1 MPSKILRRFLC
12 CLTENNTA
20 FFVAVYMLFF
30 MLFFNRGI
38 FISLY
43 LATLLGFILLY
54 PILKKD
60 YAIFVHC
67 LWIPF
72 LFFAYIALTPGMLFK
87 DINLSG
93 TMFFSFIVG
102 VSFAIFL
109 KDKLWHIGCGML
121 FALIASLIIFVV
133 RGFPKDML
141 WNGRMRLF
149 FDHPSILSFI
159 TGLLFLFFVNKWNTQ
174 NPERKKIATIG
185 SFISFSIVA
194 LCAARGTFLA
204 VALGS
209 VFLGIVIYRRYWG
222 QFFLVT
228 IVCGGILLSLLSA
241 HERERALSA
250 IQNPF
255 EDATFISR
263 QPIWDAAI
271 AGFKESPLIG
281 NGFRS
286 FESYHERFIT
296 EYAKELNAKYPVV
309 ETSIASPHNIYL
321 GIAFGYGSIGI
332 ILLLAILLPAIRWA
346 IIDKVYLFPAVLF
359 FYAGYGLFD
368 YPLHRKDGILLLF
381 FPLGFMYGKRLLV
394 ALQRQ
399 PPAQHD
405 QPCGAQAE

>member
-1 MPSKILRRFLC
+1 
-12 CLTENNTA
+12 
-20 FFVAVYMLFF
+20 
-30 MLFFNRGI
+30 
-38 FISLY
+38 
-43 LATLLGFILLY
+43 
-54 PILKKD
+54 
-60 YAIFVHC
+60 
-67 LWIPF
+67 
-72 LFFAYIALTPGMLFK
+72 
-87 DINLSG
+87 
-93 TMFFSFIVG
+93 
-102 VSFAIFL
+102 
-109 KDKLWHIGCGML
+109 ML

-149 FDHPSILSFI
+149 FDHPSVLSFI

-281 NGFRS
+281 NGIRS
-286 FESYHERFIT
+286 FESYHEHFIT

-309 ETSIASPHNIYL
+309 ETSIASPHNMYL

>member
-1 MPSKILRRFLC
+1 M
-12 CLTENNTA
+12 
-20 FFVAVYMLFF
+20 
-30 MLFFNRGI
+30 
-38 FISLY
+38 
-43 LATLLGFILLY
+43 
-54 PILKKD
+54 
-60 YAIFVHC
+60 
-67 LWIPF
+67 
-72 LFFAYIALTPGMLFK
+72 
-87 DINLSG
+87 
-93 TMFFSFIVG
+93 
-102 VSFAIFL
+102 
-109 KDKLWHIGCGML
+109 
-121 FALIASLIIFVV
+121 
-133 RGFPKDML
+133 
-141 WNGRMRLF
+141 
-149 FDHPSILSFI
+149 
-159 TGLLFLFFVNKWNTQ
+159 
-174 NPERKKIATIG
+174 
-185 SFISFSIVA
+185 
-194 LCAARGTFLA
+194 
-204 VALGS
+204 
-209 VFLGIVIYRRYWG
+209 
-222 QFFLVT
+222 
-228 IVCGGILLSLLSA
+228 CGGILLSLLSA

-281 NGFRS
+281 NGIRS
-286 FESYHERFIT
+286 FESYHEHFIT

-309 ETSIASPHNIYL
+309 ETSIASPHNMYL

-399 PPAQHD
+399 LPAQHD